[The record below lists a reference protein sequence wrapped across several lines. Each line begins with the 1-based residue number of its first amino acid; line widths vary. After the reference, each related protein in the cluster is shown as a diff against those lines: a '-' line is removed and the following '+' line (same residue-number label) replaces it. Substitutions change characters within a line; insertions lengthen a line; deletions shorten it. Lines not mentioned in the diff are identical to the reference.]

1 DNLSRLVG
9 RAEKPSAGAVDTSWN
24 TCRWDGTGR
33 NAQPCNGFQ
42 STFVGPN
49 VVRTSNGWFFV
60 QAPGIDEPLLLI
72 FRNPSTWQMQERL
85 QAVTDGAGQLIAIAD
100 SAGEIDASYAGS
112 GYGQT
117 SWRGAGVMTRGQTFS
132 PRRWE
137 TDAQWGDVQQFRNR
151 AYDPG
156 SGRWL
161 QEDPIGV
168 AGGINLYEY
177 NGNDPV
183 TWRDPF
189 GLQPCCLVE
198 AANIAAGFGDAM
210 TFGLTNKVRDRIG
223 ANRVINRTGTTYTAG
238 ELAGLGAGVGL
249 GAASAQAIRTGAT
262 FATSGPAKSITT
274 ALLRTEAGQAL
285 FGKGAILNEGSAFR
299 VGVSRAKDGGR
310 FVFRVAG
317 ELVEKVAGRSKI
329 DLVDLGRIQDFLRR
343 P

>member
-1 DNLSRLVG
+1 M
-9 RAEKPSAGAVDTSWN
+9 
-24 TCRWDGTGR
+24 
-33 NAQPCNGFQ
+33 AQV
-42 STFVGPN
+42 T
-49 VVRTSNGWFFV
+49 
-60 QAPGIDEPLLLI
+60 DEPLLLV
-72 FRNPSTWQMQERL
+72 FRNPTTWQMQKRL

-137 TDAQWGDVQQFRNR
+137 TDAQWGEVQQFRNR

-189 GLQPCCLVE
+189 GLDPCKSFRQFAAAVCLATE
-198 AANIAAGFGDAM
+198 ALGDIAARDPRMRGGIVGMEAPTTLGRSAEAMRPMLKGARFSEGFITGNGPAPRNHPAHLPSRIAARSVAG
-210 TFGLTNKVRDRIG
+210 GLLRSVGGLFAGLVVETMM
-223 ANRVINRTGTTYTAG
+223 AG
-238 ELAGLGAGVGL
+238 EMQSETICKIEKCDPNLDPRRL
-249 GAASAQAIRTGAT
+249 SAPPRMM
-262 FATSGPAKSITT
+262 
-274 ALLRTEAGQAL
+274 
-285 FGKGAILNEGSAFR
+285 
-299 VGVSRAKDGGR
+299 GR
-310 FVFRVAG
+310 P
-317 ELVEKVAGRSKI
+317 
-329 DLVDLGRIQDFLRR
+329 D
-343 P
+343 